1 MTQEVKIEGLA
12 ELDKLLQSFA
22 PRVEA
27 NILRGSLNAANKVIL
42 QKARELAPVDDG
54 DLKASIRVTS
64 KIKRANGW
72 VESRIVAGNKKA
84 YYANWV
90 EFGTGTFYSGTGDS
104 VRRAYLIRP
113 RTRKALFFF
122 GQNRE
127 QIRHPGIKPQPF
139 MRPAFDREQGNA
151 IKEFGRYMKDRI
163 AKEFKKQAKAI

>member
-1 MTQEVKIEGLA
+1 MSEVRIEGLD
-12 ELDKLLQSFA
+12 ELDKLLQAFA

-42 QKARELAPVDDG
+42 QKAKELAPVDDG

-104 VRRAYLIRP
+104 VRRSYIIRP
-113 RTRKALFFF
+113 RTTKGLFFT
-122 GQNRE
+122 NTVRE
-127 QIRHPGIKPQPF
+127 EVRHPGIKPQPF
-139 MRPAFDREQGNA
+139 MRPAFDMKQNEALKQ
-151 IKEFGRYMKDRI
+151 FGDFMRKRI
-163 AKEFKKQAKAI
+163 EREFKKQAKAT